1 MRAFAFRFAGFGIA
15 LPLLIAAASLVA
27 AEAQAQSTGGY
38 LPPNVRRPP
47 AGAVPPPAAV
57 PPAPYPST
65 ATPGAS
71 GAAAAQIRL
80 IEPENSPSVS
90 AGADAGKSPEM
101 ERDPAQSDL
110 RLQPRSPAGTGP
122 QDPTVPGPNMRDL
135 LGSGD
140 ANRNVPAGP
149 PPLPELRIRARIF
162 ARNKPPVAV
171 IDVAGRQLSVRVGS
185 EIQLSTAGGA
195 MQLKVVELTMSELQI
210 EVVGRKQIITLN

>member
-1 MRAFAFRFAGFGIA
+1 MRAFAFRFAGFQVA
-15 LPLLIAAASLVA
+15 VPLLIAAASLVA

-47 AGAVPPPAAV
+47 AAAVPPAAA

-65 ATPGAS
+65 STPGAS

-80 IEPENSPSVS
+80 IEPENSPRVS
-90 AGADAGKSPEM
+90 GTADGNEPGSNPDA
-101 ERDPAQSDL
+101 AQSDL
-110 RLQPRSPAGTGP
+110 RLQPRLPAGTTS
-122 QDPTVPGPNMRDL
+122 QDPTMPSPNMRDL

-195 MQLKVVELTMSELQI
+195 MQLKVVELTTSELQI

>member
-15 LPLLIAAASLVA
+15 LRLLIAAASLVA
-27 AEAQAQSTGGY
+27 TEARAQSTGGY

-80 IEPENSPSVS
+80 IEPENSPRVS
-90 AGADAGKSPEM
+90 GTADGNEPGSNPDA
-101 ERDPAQSDL
+101 AQSDL
-110 RLQPRSPAGTGP
+110 RLQSRSPAGTGP
-122 QDPTVPGPNMRDL
+122 QDPTMPGPNMREL

-162 ARNKPPVAV
+162 PRNKPPVAV